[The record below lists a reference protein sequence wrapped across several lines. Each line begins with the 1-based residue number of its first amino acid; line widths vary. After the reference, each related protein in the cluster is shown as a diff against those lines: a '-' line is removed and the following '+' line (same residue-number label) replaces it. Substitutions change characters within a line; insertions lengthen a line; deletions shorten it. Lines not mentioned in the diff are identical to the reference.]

1 MNKPKAQPHLPSSST
16 NTAPLA
22 ASATIDVNPVVLHL
36 TKVLGN
42 TYSLGVTTHGAH
54 WNVTGAGFFR
64 LHAAFDAQYHELLE
78 AADEIA
84 ERIRALGAKAPVSM
98 RQLLE
103 NSSLGDPPASGDT
116 DLVRALRDDHRMVS
130 QLCHEALKV
139 ADEAKDAVSV
149 DLLTGRARAH
159 DKTAWMLTASLGE

>member
-1 MNKPKAQPHLPSSST
+1 MNKPKALHITPT
-16 NTAPLA
+16 TTAI
-22 ASATIDVNPVVLHL
+22 ATTVTPVVQHL
-36 TKVLGN
+36 TKVLAN
-42 TYSLGVTTHGAH
+42 TYVLGVTTHGAH

-84 ERIRALGAKAPVSM
+84 ERIRALGATAPVSM

-103 NSSLGDPPASGDT
+103 NSTLGDPPAGGDT
-116 DLVRALRDDHRMVS
+116 ELVRALRDDHRLVGK
-130 QLCHEALKV
+130 LCHEALAV
-139 ADEAKDAVSV
+139 ANEAKDEVSV
-149 DLLTGRARAH
+149 DLLIGRAKAH